1 MKFFS
6 TIFNVLW
13 QIPENSSIDGL
24 VDQSTTIERDLE
36 GEGHRLVFREVVT
49 PIDRERFGGR
59 EIQTYFEG
67 GSDSHRQR
75 EIWRER
81 DTKVF

>member
-1 MKFFS
+1 M
-6 TIFNVLW
+6 
-13 QIPENSSIDGL
+13 
-24 VDQSTTIERDLE
+24 
-36 GEGHRLVFREVVT
+36 REEVT

-59 EIQTYFEG
+59 ETQTYFEG

-81 DTKVF
+81 DTDVF